1 MPRNLKIASFSLIT
15 LILIYFF
22 SQNSQNQY
30 TTKDISLLSIDSN
43 QIHSF
48 TISSPTDQITI
59 SRIDTSWKI
68 LNNDSLV
75 INQNAIDSFF
85 DKVINVKKST
95 LISKN
100 KEKWNIYSIDDSS
113 ATYLSILND
122 KDQEIGSFYLGRSKT
137 NYNNSYIRTKNSDDV
152 YLTSENIFYYLT
164 PATTYWGRKPTS
176 STSSTK
182 GIQSE

>member
-1 MPRNLKIASFSLIT
+1 MPRNLKIASFFLIT
-15 LILIYFF
+15 LILIYFL

-30 TTKDISLLSIDSN
+30 TAKDISLLSIDSS
-43 QIHSF
+43 QINSF
-48 TISSPTDQITI
+48 TITSPTDQITI

-68 LNNDSLV
+68 LNNDSLI
-75 INQNAIDSFF
+75 INQNAMDSFF
-85 DKVINVKKST
+85 DKVINIKKST

-122 KDQEIGSFYLGRSKT
+122 KDQEIGSFYLSRSKT
-137 NYNNSYIRTKNSDDV
+137 NYSNNYIRTKNSDDV

-164 PATTYWGRKPTS
+164 PSTTYWGRKPTS
-176 STSSTK
+176 SKSSTK
-182 GIQSE
+182 NIQSE